1 MPSPLRNG
9 DLQSPAVGHHRQI
22 PFQSTVSEQK
32 LRRLNALILLLRFAA
47 FCFSLAAAIF
57 MASNSS
63 RSQGSPSWLHFP
75 SFRYVLAAN
84 SIVSIYCL
92 FEMCA
97 SVWEILKGETLL
109 PEPVQL
115 WFDFSHDQVFAYML
129 LAAEATGTGVARDL
143 HGHGSC
149 DAAGAFCV
157 QAYIS
162 VALGFGG
169 FAFLALSAL
178 LSGFRVACFVITG
191 SRFHL

>member
-9 DLQSPAVGHHRQI
+9 DLRSPSALHQHN
-22 PFQSTVSEQK
+22 PFHSTVSQQK

-47 FCFSLAAAIF
+47 FCFCLAAAIF

-63 RSQGSPSWLHFP
+63 HSSDSPSWSHFP
-75 SFRYVLAAN
+75 TFRYVLAAN
-84 SIVSIYCL
+84 SIVAIYSV

-97 SVWEILKGETLL
+97 AVWEILKAATLL
-109 PEPVQL
+109 PEGMQI
-115 WFDFSHDQVFAYML
+115 WFEFSHDQVFAYML
-129 LAAEATGTGVARDL
+129 LSAEAAGVGEARRL
-143 HGHGSC
+143 RGLGSC
-149 DAAGAFCV
+149 DASGGFCV

-162 VALGFGG
+162 VALGFAG

-191 SRFHL
+191 SRFHI

>member
-9 DLQSPAVGHHRQI
+9 DLRSPAVVRHGQN
-22 PFQSTVSEQK
+22 PFQSTVTEQK

-63 RSQGSPSWLHFP
+63 RTPGSPSWLHYP
-75 SFRYVLAAN
+75 SFRFVLAAN
-84 SIVSIYCL
+84 SIVSVYCL
-92 FEMCA
+92 FEMFA
-97 SVWEILKGETLL
+97 SVWEILKGGTFL
-109 PEPVQL
+109 PESMQL
-115 WFDFSHDQVFAYML
+115 WFDFSHDQMFAYML

-143 HGHGSC
+143 HGDGAC

-162 VALGFGG
+162 VGLGVGG

-178 LSGFRVACFVITG
+178 LSGFRVACYIITG